1 MKLTIPRLPA
11 PPRCGSPK
19 GPAASLSSL
28 GGRRHA
34 KRTGAACWAL
44 LVIVV
49 SAPATGASKETSTEA
64 GETALSTEAQ
74 AGEQPSSQPPPSR
87 LLSLLD
93 KTHAGIS
100 RSLSTAV
107 HRADR
112 FFATENVFEETNAS
126 YARLPMDLIME
137 RNKGATFKARLK
149 GKIRL
154 PHVQQR
160 LRLLIESDIS
170 DPLDEEQPATSP
182 PDAIAEN
189 DYFLSLETQLKK
201 TGRWKIRPAT
211 GIEFSLP
218 PDLFVRLRA
227 IRYFA
232 LTRKWLGRF
241 SSTGIYLVDAGVEG
255 DGNLQFSRALSKH
268 LLFRSRSQIKW
279 TEEKGYSDAS
289 QTFSIYQHLSEKANL
304 AYNAGSFG
312 NDQRQGW
319 DVTEHRIW
327 IRYRRLVYG
336 EWLFMDLIPEVRFQ
350 QGDDYEPTYF
360 LTFRIEPVFG
370 ERLPVSKLR
379 SAE

>member
-1 MKLTIPRLPA
+1 MVSSPA
-11 PPRCGSPK
+11 P
-19 GPAASLSSL
+19 
-28 GGRRHA
+28 
-34 KRTGAACWAL
+34 GA
-44 LVIVV
+44 
-49 SAPATGASKETSTEA
+49 GEETSAEA
-64 GETALSTEAQ
+64 GETEPSTEAQ
-74 AGEQPSSQPPPSR
+74 AGKQPSSQPPPSR
-87 LLSLLD
+87 FLSLLD

-100 RSLSTAV
+100 RRLSAAV

-126 YARLPMDLIME
+126 YARIPMDLILE
-137 RNKGATFKARLK
+137 EDEDATFKVRIK
-149 GKIRL
+149 GKLSL
-154 PHVQQR
+154 PHTQRR
-160 LRLLIESDIS
+160 LRLLIESDITEPLADEQFAATPPEAVS
-170 DPLDEEQPATSP
+170 D
-182 PDAIAEN
+182 I

-232 LTRKWLGRF
+232 VTRKWLGRF
-241 SSTGIYLVDAGVEG
+241 STTGVYLVDAGAEG

-268 LLFRSRSQIKW
+268 LLFRSRSKIKW
-279 TEEKGYSDAS
+279 TEEKGYTEAA

-304 AYNAGSFG
+304 AYHVGSFG
-312 NDQRQGW
+312 NNQWQDW

-327 IRYRRLVYG
+327 IRYRRLVYR

-350 QGDDYEPTYF
+350 QGDDYDPTYF